1 MFTHLIPLTKK
12 SGNEADKRALTI
24 FQIIRDSVKSILE
37 VPDTDIITVLHK
49 CTVKRTDPY
58 LFTLEKSSGK
68 RIIPDVILSM
78 HTSDKEKLDL
88 NENLLRETLERD
100 WKKFVGEDLAIE
112 IWIDDFRVWGFV
124 GLQI

>member
-58 LFTLEKSSGK
+58 LCTLEENSGK

-100 WKKFVGEDLAIE
+100 WKKYVGEDLAIE